1 MSSALSPC
9 WTDSRQLPH
18 PQPNVQ
24 AFKSTLGA
32 NPFPCKCLF
41 FPQPRQAFSTVRTTD
56 PSVSSTISLIKL
68 KINLFSTLPWYSFR
82 GLISCRGEEVE
93 GGAAAPVKQHSFC
106 VNMSLQIL
114 FSLCFLSVSDS
125 VFESGSINRLKL
137 ETFFHFQDMRHK
149 D

>member
-1 MSSALSPC
+1 MSPALRPC

-32 NPFPCKCLF
+32 DPFPCKRLF

-68 KINLFSTLPWYSFR
+68 KINLFSTLPWYSLR
-82 GLISCRGEEVE
+82 GLTSRGGEE
-93 GGAAAPVKQHSFC
+93 GKSG
-106 VNMSLQIL
+106 
-114 FSLCFLSVSDS
+114 VSAVRQRWLDNIPF
-125 VFESGSINRLKL
+125 V
-137 ETFFHFQDMRHK
+137 
-149 D
+149 